1 MRTFLRENN
10 ISNPQEKAPAQP
22 VVNNEQRKPK
32 PEKPQRKAENK
43 QAKEKN
49 EQRRNNNRQKDRNR
63 RRQDNRTDKNANNPN
78 ITVRSFSGK
87 ILGRY
92 EARDDVTRDFYGK
105 ILYRGN
111 MAAALLVL

>member
-1 MRTFLRENN
+1 MSGRETIRTFSGSIVGYLDYE
-10 ISNPQEKAPAQP
+10 SNG
-22 VVNNEQRKPK
+22 
-32 PEKPQRKAENK
+32 
-43 QAKEKN
+43 
-49 EQRRNNNRQKDRNR
+49 D
-63 RRQDNRTDKNANNPN
+63 